1 MQLTAEKQI
10 TRFTKGV
17 SKREWIKT
25 RSRNEVLDCTVYAL
39 AAFKLLNP
47 NLAKLAEDLETAPR
61 NTPEPT
67 DQEMKNSN
75 NQAWIPRMDNWLS
88 R

>member
-1 MQLTAEKQI
+1 
-10 TRFTKGV
+10 
-17 SKREWIKT
+17 
-25 RSRNEVLDCTVYAL
+25 VLDCTVYAL

-47 NLAKLAEDLETAPR
+47 NLAKLTEDLENAPR
-61 NTPEPT
+61 TVPEKT
-67 DQEMKNSN
+67 DQETKNQQ